1 MSTQARLT
9 VEVIGPHQT
18 RPPVWPREATVLAD
32 ELEAVFAAGANDLV
46 AVLGAL
52 NARGTSSAPDGSPW
66 TESSLR
72 ARLAELGAEAP

>member
-1 MSTQARLT
+1 MSTQARLA

-18 RPPVWPREATVLAD
+18 RPSSWPHEATLLAD

-46 AVLGAL
+46 AVVGAL
-52 NARGTSSAPDGSPW
+52 NARGTSRAPDGGPW

-72 ARLAELGAEAP
+72 ARLAELGA